1 MNELRE
7 IFDAGKPNVISERKR
22 PDGDSKTVVVPFVQ
36 AGEKNGN
43 GRTYPLALL
52 QREVARIQDAVKKHS
67 MIGTGD
73 HPISGSANVAT
84 ASHILQKVW
93 LDEKGKGFVQ
103 MKIVPTPRGKAIM
116 TLIDQGAELG
126 VSSRGFGTTS
136 PTGIVRNDYRLVGID
151 IVTSPSYK
159 EGVFS
164 KKDIFESLEFESDE
178 DSVIQKKVTPAEVYY
193 EATVMGVD
201 PKTYAEMLNK
211 NSGLQEESDSDL
223 SPREIRFAL
232 EEARQSGIDTSDAS
246 ERKKALEI
254 FRQQKTQKV
263 LTEDERAEAVAEEFG
278 TTPEHVKKIWAMEH
292 KKKAEE
298 QKKTGRI
305 NLLIKEGI
313 ASGFGS
319 ETRPESRRI
328 SKKIIEGE

>member
-1 MNELRE
+1 MDKLQEF
-7 IFDAGKPNVISERKR
+7 FDAGSPVIISERKR
-22 PDGDSKTVVVPFVQ
+22 PDGDSKTVVVPWVQ
-36 AGEKNGN
+36 ADKKNGN

-52 QREVARIQDAVKKHS
+52 QREVTRIQDAVNRHS

-211 NSGLQEESDSDL
+211 NSGLQEESSDL

-232 EEARQSGIDTSDAS
+232 EEARQSGIDTSDES
-246 ERKKALEI
+246 ERKKALDI
-254 FRQQKTQKV
+254 VRQQKNQPT
-263 LTEDERAEAVAEEFG
+263 LTEEEIFITHAVSEGGLKTKTAKALWDEKQEE
-278 TTPEHVKKIWAMEH
+278 KKRLS
-292 KKKAEE
+292 
-298 QKKTGRI
+298 RI
-305 NLLIKEGI
+305 NFSVKENI

-319 ETRPESRRI
+319 ETRPESQKRSR
-328 SKKIIEGE
+328 KIIEEGD